1 MDLQMEFFNKEY
13 KESVK
18 DAAGQL
24 TEATIARH
32 SQMVGVGKVIRN
44 VYYHQVASL
53 ERSMIQTSSR
63 PSREND
69 ISLFVELMLE
79 EQIFMTVPGR
89 KFKSFPDTSMVLFRK
104 NPVNYFWQS
113 LDTSSEGVVERSRN
127 HESDADLN
135 C

>member
-1 MDLQMEFFNKEY
+1 MLTSHY
-13 KESVK
+13 IIILESVK

-32 SQMVGVGKVIRN
+32 SQMVGVGKVIKN
-44 VYYHQVASL
+44 VYHHQVASV
-53 ERSMIQTSSR
+53 ERSMIQTSTR

-69 ISLFVELMLE
+69 ISVFVELMLE

-104 NPVNYFWQS
+104 IQS
-113 LDTSSEGVVERSRN
+113 TTFGNRLIRLRKKLSKQAEIMNQMQT
-127 HESDADLN
+127 
-135 C
+135 

>member
-1 MDLQMEFFNKEY
+1 MLTSHY
-13 KESVK
+13 IIILESVK

-44 VYYHQVASL
+44 VYHQVASV
-53 ERSMIQTSSR
+53 ERSMIQTSTR

-69 ISLFVELMLE
+69 ISVFVELMLE

-104 NPVNYFWQS
+104 IQS
-113 LDTSSEGVVERSRN
+113 TTFGNRLIRLRKKLSKQAEIMNQMQT
-127 HESDADLN
+127 
-135 C
+135 